1 MDARRRL
8 AFKDRYKRE
17 REREREGMKD
27 YVPNEI
33 SEQNKATAK
42 VSENQSRY
50 ILISYDLS
58 KRFNHDDSIRQMY
71 DVMNYHN

>member
-1 MDARRRL
+1 MLDDGWL
-8 AFKDRYKRE
+8 LKIVT

-50 ILISYDLS
+50 ILISYF
-58 KRFNHDDSIRQMY
+58 KQTI
-71 DVMNYHN
+71 